1 MKTVLYV
8 DDNPDDLFLV
18 ECACR
23 NARVSF
29 LLKTANSGTAAIRYL
44 SGNGEFANRTENPV
58 PDLVLLDLKMPE
70 MDGFQVLHW
79 IRTNSS
85 TQTIPVAHFSA
96 SLLPGDIAKSYAE
109 GADFFIVKPSALAT
123 LIEIVH
129 AADEFLASDLKNCEA
144 LTRFS
149 ISRTGVNTRP

>member
-1 MKTVLYV
+1 MRTLLYV

-29 LLKTANSGTAAIRYL
+29 LLKTANSGTDAIRYL
-44 SGNGEFANRTENPV
+44 SGDGEFANRTENPV
-58 PDLVLLDLKMPE
+58 PDLILLDLKMPE

-79 IRTNSS
+79 IRTNPS

-96 SLLPGDIAKSYAE
+96 SLLPGDIAKSYCG
-109 GADFFIVKPSALAT
+109 GADFFIVKPSVLTT
-123 LIEIVH
+123 LIEIVR

-149 ISRTGVNTRP
+149 ISRTG